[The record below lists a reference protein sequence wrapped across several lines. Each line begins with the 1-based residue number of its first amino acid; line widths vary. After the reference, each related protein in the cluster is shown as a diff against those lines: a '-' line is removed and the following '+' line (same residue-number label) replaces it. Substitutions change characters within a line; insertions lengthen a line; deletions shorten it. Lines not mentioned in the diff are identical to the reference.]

1 MLRVFVDSGSSIK
14 QEEKEKYQ
22 VEIIP
27 LKIILG
33 DKEYYDGINLTNK
46 IFTLIWWIIK
56 FFQKL
61 PFHH

>member
-46 IFTLIWWIIK
+46 IFTLI
-56 FFQKL
+56 
-61 PFHH
+61 